1 MYADFPH
8 SSAPEPL
15 VLDDYTGEVL
25 RPFKGYL
32 EPGSQPHSIPSLI
45 LRSGDAGPPT
55 AKNPQSVAP
64 SPRPPAT
71 PPPISLFKAQAA
83 FPPPSS
89 KCGAVADPPKS
100 KWGAVALSPPPPP
113 PPPPS
118 LPGQADRTQATVHP
132 IHFGSQPPP
141 PAEPMAPMELHD
153 VLDIT
158 EAVEQPDVK
167 SGCV

>member
-15 VLDDYTGEVL
+15 VLDEYTGEVL

-32 EPGSQPHSIPSLI
+32 EPGSQPHSIPRSI

-71 PPPISLFKAQAA
+71 PPPGTMPKSQVACLSPKGA
-83 FPPPSS
+83 
-89 KCGAVADPPKS
+89 AVALSPS
-100 KWGAVALSPPPPP
+100 AKWGAVALSPAPPPP
-113 PPPPS
+113 PFPPPSHHS
-118 LPGQADRTQATVHP
+118 LPGQTVHP
-132 IHFGSQPPP
+132 IYPGPQPPSL
-141 PAEPMAPMELHD
+141 AEPMEPMELVPD
-153 VLDIT
+153 VLDLT

-167 SGCV
+167 SGCG